1 MSLILQWLL
10 ASLIATAGATFTW
23 LRLRPA
29 SYPTQPSPSAIY
41 LAWALVVSVGWAC
54 FVAMPVN

>member
-10 ASLIATAGATFTW
+10 ASLVAIAGATFTW
-23 LRLRPA
+23 SRLRPA
-29 SYPTQPSPSAIY
+29 GHPTQPSPSAIY
-41 LAWALVVSVGWAC
+41 LAWALAVSVAWAC

>member
-1 MSLILQWLL
+1 MPFILQWLL
-10 ASLIATAGATFTW
+10 AALIAIAGAAFTW
-23 LRLRPA
+23 SRLRPA
-29 SYPTQPSPSAIY
+29 GHPRQPSPSAIY